1 MRKSSLTKVV
11 SFAAAVSL
19 AGIACA
25 DANLTLPEGFT
36 ATVAQEGLGAGR
48 HLVVA
53 PNGDVY
59 LASRNGLV
67 AMRDSNGDGTL
78 DKTVPFGDV
87 KGTEVRLYKNWLYVS
102 DDVGV
107 YRYALKQGDLAP
119 TGKKETVVAG

>member
-1 MRKSSLTKVV
+1 
-11 SFAAAVSL
+11 VSL

-87 KGTEVRLYKNWLYVS
+87 KGTEVRLSLV
-102 DDVGV
+102 
-107 YRYALKQGDLAP
+107 RE
-119 TGKKETVVAG
+119 GKVVIVPVVRRKIRA